1 MKISSDTHYSE
12 RDITLFLIIGGRRS
26 KTALA

>member
-1 MKISSDTHYSE
+1 MKISSDTLYSE
-12 RDITLFLIIGGRRS
+12 QDITLFLIIGGRHS